1 MAFPGSILNSD
12 PNISP
17 RNKNNCGYSHGS
29 SPFPSSTA
37 VILLGNAAP
46 GGSSALRIKKDDLVW
61 LILSPGGGEPSAHC
75 VGKRKKRIIKELL
88 HLPDRSVCGTSVP
101 SFSTTGIGI
110 SPAEE
115 RGDTHYSISAFRWE
129 EHEATIAPTHETLH
143 HDVKTHLAIVALD
156 PDVAAPPP
164 PELQLMPWT

>member
-1 MAFPGSILNSD
+1 MDTATALPL
-12 PNISP
+12 PQL
-17 RNKNNCGYSHGS
+17 HS
-29 SPFPSSTA
+29 SNTA
-37 VILLGNAAP
+37 WQRSP
-46 GGSSALRIKKDDLVW
+46 GGSSALRIKKDDLVR

-115 RGDTHYSISAFRWE
+115 RGDTHYSLSAFGWE

-156 PDVAAPPP
+156 PDVVAPTL
-164 PELQLMPWT
+164 PELQLMP